1 MAEVSSSK
9 RIYANE
15 QTTTGVPFLR
25 VSDLVAKI
33 NGIEKNDLYISE
45 EHYMSFKK
53 NGLVPKPNDVLITSR
68 GTLGL
73 CYIIKE
79 NDKFYFQ
86 DGMIT
91 WLSLHTNILPKYLCI
106 LFDSNFMQT
115 LINEKSNGT
124 AVSYIS
130 IADIK
135 KNNIS
140 PPAARRTKTHCRRN
154 RKTPAVM

>member
-1 MAEVSSSK
+1 
-9 RIYANE
+9 
-15 QTTTGVPFLR
+15 
-25 VSDLVAKI
+25 
-33 NGIEKNDLYISE
+33 
-45 EHYMSFKK
+45 MSFKK